1 MRMPFRLMG
10 LLLVFAFCAIS
21 VSRSAEKTQAG
32 FAVQVATDRDSAIY
46 QTGEEVRF
54 VIKVVEGGVNAG
66 AGQVQ
71 YVLDDEGP
79 NELGK
84 GSLPLAGQP
93 VVVTGKMAKPGVL
106 RCRVTFKAGDK
117 TLTAL
122 AGAAISPEKI
132 PPSMRVPEDFDAFW
146 KAQKAKLAEIPLK
159 PELTSVTSPN
169 PKIECFDVQI
179 PCVDKVPVSGYFA
192 RPKGAA
198 PKSLPAIL
206 WVQGAGVR
214 SSGLGTA
221 ISGADKGM
229 LSMDINAH
237 GIPNGK
243 PAEYY
248 KQLADGDLKDY
259 RHRGRDNRDTCYF
272 RGMYLRVVRALDF
285 LVSQPEWNGKVL
297 AVVGHSQGGGQA
309 LAAGGLDSR
318 VTFIGVGVPAL
329 CDHTGAAIKRV
340 SGWPKIVPN
349 GPDGKPDLAVLEA
362 SRYIDGVN
370 FASRY
375 HGEAIMSIGFI
386 DVTCPPTTC
395 YAAYNQLQGKK
406 QVFTDPKMGHAA
418 PKVVQEAFMK
428 ALQEHVK
435 NRCGK

>member
-10 LLLVFAFCAIS
+10 LLLVFAFCVVS

-32 FAVQVATDRDSAIY
+32 FAVQVAADRDSAIY

-206 WVQGAGVR
+206 CVQGAGVR

-221 ISGADKGM
+221 IWGADKGM
-229 LSMDINAH
+229 LSMDIN
-237 GIPNGK
+237 
-243 PAEYY
+243 
-248 KQLADGDLKDY
+248 
-259 RHRGRDNRDTCYF
+259 
-272 RGMYLRVVRALDF
+272 
-285 LVSQPEWNGKVL
+285 
-297 AVVGHSQGGGQA
+297 
-309 LAAGGLDSR
+309 
-318 VTFIGVGVPAL
+318 
-329 CDHTGAAIKRV
+329 
-340 SGWPKIVPN
+340 
-349 GPDGKPDLAVLEA
+349 
-362 SRYIDGVN
+362 
-370 FASRY
+370 
-375 HGEAIMSIGFI
+375 
-386 DVTCPPTTC
+386 
-395 YAAYNQLQGKK
+395 
-406 QVFTDPKMGHAA
+406 
-418 PKVVQEAFMK
+418 
-428 ALQEHVK
+428 
-435 NRCGK
+435 